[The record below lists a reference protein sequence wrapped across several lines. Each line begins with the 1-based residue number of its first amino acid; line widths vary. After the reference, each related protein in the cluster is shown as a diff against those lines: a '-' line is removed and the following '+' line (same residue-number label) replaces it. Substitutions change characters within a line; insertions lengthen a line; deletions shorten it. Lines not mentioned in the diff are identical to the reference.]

1 MSDSPK
7 IPGEDF
13 VPEQHEEGP
22 SYTPASP
29 FKRVIAWMAVVYM
42 VLIVLLNLYP
52 FFHQGEY
59 LYGVFPL
66 LVCPAGAGLFA
77 LAILRLRAGLS
88 AAGKAAMVLLAA
100 VSVILFV
107 KGLAD
112 GLPYLIAGLGGSQ

>member
-7 IPGEDF
+7 IPGEELP
-13 VPEQHEEGP
+13 PEQQEEEQ
-22 SYTPASP
+22 SYTPTSP

-66 LVCPAGAGLFA
+66 LVCPAGVGLFV
-77 LAILRLRAGLS
+77 LAVLRLRMGLS
-88 AAGKAAMVLLAA
+88 AAGKAAMVLLAV
-100 VSVILFV
+100 VSVLLFV
-107 KGLAD
+107 MGLTD
-112 GLPYLIAGLGGSQ
+112 GLPYLIAGLGG